1 MPEEIIEQ
9 TPEGEAQGEVSSEKA
24 REEETLILGRFKTE
38 EEAKKHLESLE
49 SKKESEERD
58 ASMAEILD
66 FKRPEESAVPKK
78 QKVEIEDDD
87 DEDDVPAKKARDMI
101 RDVIKSEIGPLKA
114 ELQRSRDEQDAARIM
129 QYPNYKKY
137 VQAAK
142 EKISR
147 SPHLTLLEAF
157 SSVYDVVGEMKNYK
171 PEQANDPGQE
181 ESLRQKKISAQVEV
195 GGTIGGKESATDTEA
210 DQIKK
215 FYGFSP
221 GDDNK
226 GRRV

>member
-1 MPEEIIEQ
+1 MPEKKEEQ
-9 TPEGEAQGEVSSEKA
+9 TQVGEAQKKESKEKT
-24 REEETLILGRFKTE
+24 REEENLILGRFKSE
-38 EEAKKHLESLE
+38 DELKQHLESLE
-49 SKKESEERD
+49 SKKAEEERE
-58 ASMAEILD
+58 ASMTEILD
-66 FKRPEESAVPKK
+66 FKRPEEKAVVPEKK
-78 QKVEIEDDD
+78 KEIEDDD
-87 DEDDVPAKKARDMI
+87 EDEVPAQKARDMI

-142 EKISR
+142 DKISR

-157 SSVYDVVGEMKNYK
+157 SSVYDVIGEMKNHK
-171 PEQANDPGQE
+171 PTEAETPGQE
-181 ESLRQKKISAQVEV
+181 DALRQKKISAQVET
-195 GGTIGGKESATDTEA
+195 GGTIGGPESATDTEA